1 MYLSVYTII
10 DMEERSGVRF
20 ASPNRRGRP
29 LNVWVSDDHKEQLDD
44 LAEKTRVSR
53 SELVRQALD
62 LLFDRAAAGQLR
74 IGFPAQPGV

>member
-1 MYLSVYTII
+1 
-10 DMEERSGVRF
+10 MEERLEARSV
-20 ASPNRRGRP
+20 SPSRRGRP
-29 LNVWVSDDHKEQLDD
+29 LNVWVSDDHKEHLDE

-74 IGFPAQPGV
+74 IGFPTRPGA